1 MIVEFITLDD
11 MDPDETATSLNQ
23 FHIDEANQAVNRL
36 IITLGKDP
44 ATIQADEDKLPHVQG
59 LAMARALYLAYAS
72 SLVGDG
78 SDNEAKTKAK
88 KEHLEKLEGEVAAF
102 LSDRPATIDI
112 RRG

>member
-1 MIVEFITLDD
+1 MTEFITIDGI
-11 MDPDETATSLNQ
+11 DPDETATGLNQ

-44 ATIQADEDKLPHVQG
+44 ATIAADEDKEPHVSG

-88 KEHLEKLEGEVAAF
+88 RDHLEKLEGEVAAF
-102 LSDRPATIDI
+102 LSDRPGTIDI
-112 RRG
+112 KRG